1 MGILPVVA
9 VDAVS
14 HLGCLNGTLDETG
27 ILEFLEMLADGGLGD
42 GQLVMDVTEVA
53 FLSAGKELQY
63 LYPGGMSQGLGK
75 ACYLLG
81 FKAIVSFRIHEI
93 LEYIDDKIR

>member
-1 MGILPVVA
+1 MGILPIVA

-42 GQLVMDVTEVA
+42 GQLVMDVTKVA
-53 FLSAGKELQY
+53 FLPAGKELQY